1 MLLESSNPTKA
12 IVWIIIEMQK
22 TDLRPI
28 ISAALGRIKAAIVQP
43 IKREDPMKP
52 TSVFEAHARSNCS
65 NML

>member
-1 MLLESSNPTKA
+1 MFFERSNPTKA

-22 TDLRPI
+22 TGLRPT
-28 ISAALGRIKAAIVQP
+28 ISAALGKINAAIVQP

-52 TSVFEAHARSNCS
+52 TEVFEAHARSNCS